1 MYFGSV
7 RFFKHMILLFIA
19 ITVVSSISLAA
30 YFAAKSHRLQTENE
44 RLSQSVI
51 EMDNLK
57 RAPYYTSSFGYQKLF
72 PDLFANCDFQ
82 FEKDKPKSVY
92 LTFDDGPSEIT
103 EEILDILF
111 ERHIHATFFVL
122 YKKGEPFDSLYRR
135 MIADGHTIALHS
147 TSHDYDKIYNSME
160 NFLADVATVSSRVEE
175 ATGYKP
181 EIYRFPGGSVN
192 PHNAGIYKQAVAELL
207 RRGYVYYDWNV
218 SADDA
223 VKGTTK
229 TQMAANILNGVHKH
243 NKSIVLL
250 HDSASKA
257 DTVSVLP
264 EILNTLASEGY
275 KFYPLSNKVRP
286 IIFDYE
292 KADFTIKE

>member
-7 RFFKHMILLFIA
+7 RFYKHIILFLIA
-19 ITVVSSISLAA
+19 IIVIASTSSAIYLSVKSASL
-30 YFAAKSHRLQTENE
+30 KEKNTKLEQD
-44 RLSQSVI
+44 LLLL
-51 EMDNLK
+51 DKLK
-57 RAPYYTSSFGYQKLF
+57 RAPYYTNSFGYQKLF
-72 PDLFANCDFQ
+72 PDLSVNCDFS
-82 FEKDKPKSVY
+82 FESDKPKSVY

-103 EEILDILF
+103 NEILDILF

-122 YKKGEPFDSLYRR
+122 YKEGEEANALYRR

-147 TSHDYDKIYNSME
+147 TTHDYEKIYSSME
-160 NFLADVATVSSRVEE
+160 NFLADVESVSARVED

-192 PHNAGIYKQAVAELL
+192 PHNVAIYHQATSELL

-223 VKGTTK
+223 VSGTSK
-229 TQMAANILNGVHKH
+229 RQIVSNIVNGVHSH

-250 HDSASKA
+250 HDSSSKS
-257 DTVSVLP
+257 DTLSVLP
-264 EILNTLASEGY
+264 EILDTLIEDGY
-275 KFYPLSNKVRP
+275 NFYPLSNRVRP